1 MKSLKLTMLAW
12 GLTTVISVN
21 AQGDSFLDKTHIGII
36 GGLHNT
42 SMSFSDLNK
51 NYFDDPKST
60 FGGVFGIYAEFE
72 LGDSRQ
78 FSLRPQLSFL
88 SRESKIEDIK
98 YLRGTGTGQLDYTL
112 SASYTDLRVP
122 IMYNFGSPGGVRPY
136 IYVAPTLGLVR
147 GGDITLEDAVS
158 KYSIDVTDANMA
170 STYFAVAPGVGVKI
184 PVGVVDLGIEASYEF
199 GLTDTYG
206 SKEKDGKAYA
216 YQFFP
221 VYNIKGTRKF
231 SGFEIAAHVSVPLS
245 VFKHK
250 GGTVKRTVV
259 YEEPRPVRSQNV
271 VIKKKPCYTLDEI
284 ISLADK
290 GESVRGLTICAI
302 NDINFEYNKSVL
314 TASSRRYID
323 KIISL
328 MQRTNVSVEVKGH
341 TDSSGS
347 DEYNMKLS
355 KERAES
361 VYNYMLSKGVN
372 KRKLSYSYYG
382 ETKPIASNSIEEGRR
397 NNRRVEFEI
406 K

>member
-1 MKSLKLTMLAW
+1 MKTLKTTLLACGLMAALT
-12 GLTTVISVN
+12 VS
-21 AQGDSFLDKTHIGII
+21 AQSSADKTHIGII
-36 GGLHNT
+36 GGLHST
-42 SMSFSDLNK
+42 TMKYSDLNS
-51 NYFDDPKST
+51 NFFDNPTSASGGM
-60 FGGVFGIYAEFE
+60 FGLFAEFE
-72 LGDSRQ
+72 LGYSRK

-88 SRESKIEDIK
+88 SRESSIQDIK

-112 SASYTDLRVP
+112 SASYTDLRIPV
-122 IMYNFGSPGGVRPY
+122 IYNFSTPGKVRPY
-136 IYVAPTLGLVR
+136 IYVAPILGLVR
-147 GGDITLEDAVS
+147 GGDITLEDAAS
-158 KYSIDVTDANMA
+158 KYSIDVSDANMA
-170 STYFAVAPGVGVKI
+170 STYFAVAPGIGVKI
-184 PVGVVDLGIEASYEF
+184 PLGSVDLGIEANYEF

-231 SGFEIAAHVSVPLS
+231 TGFEIAAHVSVPLS

-250 GGTVKRTVV
+250 NSA
-259 YEEPRPVRSQNV
+259 PRPTYETPRPIPVQPTV
-271 VIKKKPCYTLDEI
+271 KKKPCYTLDEI
-284 ISLADK
+284 IALADK

-323 KIISL
+323 KIVSL
-328 MQRTNVSVEVKGH
+328 MQRVNVCVEVKGH

-355 KERAES
+355 KQRAEA

-382 ETKPIASNSIEEGRR
+382 KTMPIDSNSTEAGRR